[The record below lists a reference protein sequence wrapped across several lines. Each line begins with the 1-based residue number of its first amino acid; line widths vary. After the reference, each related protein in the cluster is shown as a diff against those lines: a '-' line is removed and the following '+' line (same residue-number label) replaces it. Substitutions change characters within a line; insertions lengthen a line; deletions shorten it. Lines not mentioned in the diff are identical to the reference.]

1 MIHRQRYLAAINRE
15 PTDRPPLDLMGTA
28 CGLTDGALKK
38 LKSLLGITS
47 ADRLFRQGANV
58 KAINEDVLVA
68 LNVDARRVWLRQLPE
83 EAVAAEG
90 GRFTDLWGIGHAR
103 RGAHVQ
109 QVDWPLA
116 DASMSDIERYAWPD
130 LTDPRQVDGLRDE
143 ARRLHMAGEYAVVG
157 RSPTAGFFEIGC
169 ALRGMQQYMMDMV
182 EQPAVVEALNEH
194 IVRKQMDLY
203 GLYLDAC
210 GEYLD
215 VIETGDDYGSAMG
228 LLISPACF
236 RRLLKPYRERL
247 NALIKSKAPHVK
259 IFLHSCGNVRPII
272 PDLIET
278 GVDVLNP
285 VQPVP
290 GMEPRELV
298 REFGRD
304 VCFHGGVDTIGLLR
318 QPAKQVAE
326 GVAELRDAFRGGSW
340 IAAPANHVQDDIPPE
355 NIRALY
361 EVIAGRLHERP
372 TRNSQEGA

>member
-1 MIHRQRYLAAINRE
+1 MTHRQRYLAAIHRE

-28 CGLTDGALKK
+28 CGLTDGALEK
-38 LKSLLGITS
+38 LKSVLGITS
-47 ADRLFRQGANV
+47 PDRLFRQGANV
-58 KAINEDVLVA
+58 NALSEDVLVA
-68 LNVDARRVWLRQLPE
+68 LGIDARRVWLRQLPE
-83 EAVAAEG
+83 EAAAAQRE
-90 GRFTDLWGIGHAR
+90 RFADRWGIGYVR
-103 RGAHVQ
+103 RGGHVQ

-116 DASMSDIERYAWPD
+116 GATAAEIEQYAWPD
-130 LTDPRQVDGLRDE
+130 LTDPRQVEGLREE
-143 ARRLHMAGEYAVVG
+143 ARQLREAGEYAVVG
-157 RSPTAGFFEIGC
+157 RSPTTGFFEIGC
-169 ALRGMQQYMMDMV
+169 ALRGMQQYMMDLV

-194 IVRKQMDLY
+194 IVRKQMELY

-236 RRLLKPYRERL
+236 RRLLKPYRARL
-247 NALIKSKAPHVK
+247 NALIQSKAPHVK
-259 IFLHSCGNVRPII
+259 IFLHSCGSVRPII

-278 GVDVLNP
+278 GVEILNP

-318 QPAKQVAE
+318 QPVEQVGA
-326 GVAELRDAFRGGSW
+326 GVAELCSEFAGGSW

-355 NIRALY
+355 NVDAMVRACK
-361 EVIAGRLHERP
+361 EFPG
-372 TRNSQEGA
+372 

>member
-1 MIHRQRYLAAINRE
+1 MTPRERYLAAVDRE

-28 CGLTDGALKK
+28 CGLTDGALRK

-58 KAINEDVLVA
+58 KAMNEDVLGA
-68 LNVDARRVWLRQLPE
+68 LGVGARRVWLRQLPE
-83 EAVAAEG
+83 ESAAAQGE
-90 GRFTDLWGIGHAR
+90 RFTDRWGIGHAR

-116 DASMSDIERYAWPD
+116 NATAAEIEQYAWPD
-130 LTDPRQVDGLRDE
+130 LTDPRQVEGLRND
-143 ARRLHMAGEYAVVG
+143 ARQLREAGEYAVVG

-169 ALRGMQQYMMDMV
+169 ALRGMQQYMMDLV
-182 EQPAVVEALNEH
+182 EQPAVVEALSEH
-194 IVRKQMDLY
+194 IVQKQMELY

-215 VIETGDDYGSAMG
+215 VMETGDDYGSAMG

-236 RRLLKPYRERL
+236 RRLLKPYRARL
-247 NALIKSKAPHVK
+247 NALIKSKVPHVK
-259 IFLHSCGNVRPII
+259 IFLHSCGNVRRII

-278 GVDVLNP
+278 GVDILNP

-304 VCFHGGVDTIGLLR
+304 ICFHGGVDTIGLLR
-318 QPAKQVAE
+318 QPVQQVGE
-326 GVAELRDAFRGGSW
+326 GVAELRDAFGGGAW

-361 EVIAGRLHERP
+361 EFIAD
-372 TRNSQEGA
+372 TRCGP